1 MTKPKWS
8 ELTARQ
14 RQVVIGE
21 LCEMERV
28 FLYDGNVEQVAAH
41 RAAIRELRK
50 AKPRRSRALIK

>member
-8 ELTARQ
+8 EFPAKL

-50 AKPRRSRALIK
+50 MKPRKP